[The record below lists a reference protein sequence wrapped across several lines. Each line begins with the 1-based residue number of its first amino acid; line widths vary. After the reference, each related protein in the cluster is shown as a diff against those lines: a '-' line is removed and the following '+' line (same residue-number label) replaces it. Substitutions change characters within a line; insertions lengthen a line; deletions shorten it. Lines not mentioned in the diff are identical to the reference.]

1 MNKGI
6 LVVVSGFSGAGKG
19 TVMKRLMEK
28 YDGYALSVSATT
40 RKPRPGEEDGRE
52 YFFRTRDEFEK
63 LIEEDALLEYAQ
75 YVENYYGT
83 PRSYVEEQLQA
94 GRNVILEI
102 EIQGAMK
109 IKEKIPE
116 ALLVFVTPP
125 TVEELER
132 RLTGRGTET
141 AQVIADRLARAGE
154 EAEGM
159 GQYDYI
165 LVNDTVEECVDHLH
179 QIIVSE
185 HSRVSRNAEFIADI
199 QKQTKAFQERR
210 KYMIHPSYTE
220 LIEAINT
227 NSEDDDTTMSL
238 NSRYSLVLAA
248 SKRARQI
255 IAGSKPMVEGAAG
268 KKPLS
273 VAIDELYKGKV
284 KILAPEEEDEEG
296 TEQTAEAQAEES
308 AQASE
313 ITETA
318 ETAEETTAETTA
330 ETTEE

>member
-28 YDGYALSVSATT
+28 YDDYALSVSATT
-40 RKPRPGEEDGRE
+40 RNPRPGEEDGRE

-154 EAEGM
+154 EAKGM

-185 HSRVSRNAEFIADI
+185 HSRAFRNVEFIADI
-199 QKQTKAFQERR
+199 QEQTKAFH
-210 KYMIHPSYTE
+210 K
-220 LIEAINT
+220 
-227 NSEDDDTTMSL
+227 
-238 NSRYSLVLAA
+238 
-248 SKRARQI
+248 
-255 IAGSKPMVEGAAG
+255 
-268 KKPLS
+268 
-273 VAIDELYKGKV
+273 
-284 KILAPEEEDEEG
+284 
-296 TEQTAEAQAEES
+296 
-308 AQASE
+308 
-313 ITETA
+313 
-318 ETAEETTAETTA
+318 
-330 ETTEE
+330 

>member
-28 YDGYALSVSATT
+28 YDDYALSVSATT
-40 RKPRPGEEDGRE
+40 RNPRPGEEDGRE

-109 IKEKIPE
+109 IKKKIPE

-154 EAEGM
+154 EAKGM
-159 GQYDYI
+159 DQYDYI

-199 QKQTKAFQERR
+199 QKQTKAFQ
-210 KYMIHPSYTE
+210 K
-220 LIEAINT
+220 
-227 NSEDDDTTMSL
+227 
-238 NSRYSLVLAA
+238 
-248 SKRARQI
+248 
-255 IAGSKPMVEGAAG
+255 
-268 KKPLS
+268 
-273 VAIDELYKGKV
+273 
-284 KILAPEEEDEEG
+284 
-296 TEQTAEAQAEES
+296 
-308 AQASE
+308 
-313 ITETA
+313 
-318 ETAEETTAETTA
+318 
-330 ETTEE
+330 

>member
-154 EAEGM
+154 ESEGM
-159 GQYDYI
+159 RQYDYI

-199 QKQTKAFQERR
+199 QKQTKAFQ
-210 KYMIHPSYTE
+210 K
-220 LIEAINT
+220 
-227 NSEDDDTTMSL
+227 
-238 NSRYSLVLAA
+238 
-248 SKRARQI
+248 
-255 IAGSKPMVEGAAG
+255 
-268 KKPLS
+268 
-273 VAIDELYKGKV
+273 
-284 KILAPEEEDEEG
+284 
-296 TEQTAEAQAEES
+296 
-308 AQASE
+308 
-313 ITETA
+313 
-318 ETAEETTAETTA
+318 
-330 ETTEE
+330 